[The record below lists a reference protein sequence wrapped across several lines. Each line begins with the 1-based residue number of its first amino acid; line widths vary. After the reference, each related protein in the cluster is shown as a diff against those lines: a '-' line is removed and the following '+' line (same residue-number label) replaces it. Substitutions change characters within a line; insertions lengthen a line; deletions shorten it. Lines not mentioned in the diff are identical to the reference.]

1 MTTLPPPPP
10 AAPRAPRVRAEL
22 VATGWELFS
31 ALLFL
36 SAVVPAAFTTPWPAI
51 LLLASLAASAAFSG
65 ALTRRGDRGFA
76 VAAAIRTLSW
86 PLAVLPLAF
95 RGAPTA
101 PPSWPGPL
109 GIGRATPPS
118 WLGLLVTAVAFGV
131 MAGGMRRAIYRALLR
146 EGAVDGGAGDAASAR
161 ALAAALRPRLAES
174 AATAGIVGGHVMLLF
189 CVAFLR
195 TQSQVVF
202 QAWFEVVPL
211 LALSGT
217 LGFTLAVRPATRPI
231 LAALAAGP
239 SGARALLGRGLA
251 RAERLP
257 GVLASLNFALWLG
270 CTAIGMAYVRVG
282 ATSSVADALM
292 QLGFGAL
299 FAFGVSFYQRAWHK
313 DSVARAV
320 DLLRA
325 WTGAPEHGGAPPTP
339 LRRRMLRDFGLPLL
353 FTGLLS
359 LFSSIGLYRALATGS
374 SFDEDFNAI
383 AALFA
388 SLSLLV
394 LAALGV
400 VARAARE
407 LSRPMARLA
416 RAADEVAR
424 GELDAAVPRLSGPKE
439 VVGLGESVERMRQA
453 LSRTIAELEAERAGL
468 EENVAA
474 RTAELTRA
482 LSELKRTQAALIQ
495 GERLA
500 SIGELVAGVA
510 HEIYNPLNAIAGAAQ
525 PIEERAAELR
535 AVLDAY
541 REAERDLPGE
551 RRRALEALRERLQT
565 EAALDDLAGIST
577 LVHRAVE
584 RSVRI
589 VTNLKSFSRVSGE
602 PLPAD
607 LHAGLEETLLLLGP
621 RLRQGRIE
629 VIRRYGELPPVTC
642 RGGEI
647 NQVFMNLLVNAIQA
661 LEAPP
666 APAAP
671 AEEGTS
677 GGGAAPRAPGEPV
690 ICIETWVD
698 DDMAAVAISDSGP
711 GVPPDLAQRIFDPFF
726 TTKPRGQ
733 GTGLGLSIS
742 TEIVRRHGG
751 TLALAPEPEP
761 EGEDGDGGRG
771 GHPCRG
777 APASVHGARFVC
789 RLPLDPRPASARP
802 QGDTPPPARPPAEAS
817 PPERPSAEASPPAR
831 LGLAWLDETS
841 ASSAPVSHPTSTRSS
856 HDIHRNPTAGP

>member
-1 MTTLPPPPP
+1 MTMPPPPPP
-10 AAPRAPRVRAEL
+10 AALRAPRVRAEL

-36 SAVVPAAFTTPWPAI
+36 SAVVPAALTTPWPAI
-51 LLLASLAASAAFSG
+51 LLLASLAASAALSG

-76 VAAAIRTLSW
+76 VAAAIRALSW

-146 EGAVDGGAGDAASAR
+146 EGAVEGGAGDAASAR

-174 AATAGIVGGHVMLLF
+174 AVTAGIVGGHVMLLF

-231 LAALAAGP
+231 LTALAAGP

-257 GVLASLNFALWLG
+257 DVLASLNFALWLG

-383 AALFA
+383 TALFA
-388 SLSLLV
+388 SLSLLGPRRPRRRR
-394 LAALGV
+394 AGG
-400 VARAARE
+400 ARALPADGTARP
-407 LSRPMARLA
+407 RRRRGRARRA
-416 RAADEVAR
+416 RRRRAAAVRAEGGRGPRRERRAHAAGAVPHDRRAR
-424 GELDAAVPRLSGPKE
+424 GRARRPR
-439 VVGLGESVERMRQA
+439 
-453 LSRTIAELEAERAGL
+453 
-468 EENVAA
+468 
-474 RTAELTRA
+474 
-482 LSELKRTQAALIQ
+482 
-495 GERLA
+495 
-500 SIGELVAGVA
+500 
-510 HEIYNPLNAIAGAAQ
+510 
-525 PIEERAAELR
+525 
-535 AVLDAY
+535 
-541 REAERDLPGE
+541 GE
-551 RRRALEALRERLQT
+551 RRRA
-565 EAALDDLAGIST
+565 
-577 LVHRAVE
+577 H
-584 RSVRI
+584 
-589 VTNLKSFSRVSGE
+589 
-602 PLPAD
+602 
-607 LHAGLEETLLLLGP
+607 
-621 RLRQGRIE
+621 
-629 VIRRYGELPPVTC
+629 
-642 RGGEI
+642 
-647 NQVFMNLLVNAIQA
+647 
-661 LEAPP
+661 
-666 APAAP
+666 
-671 AEEGTS
+671 
-677 GGGAAPRAPGEPV
+677 
-690 ICIETWVD
+690 
-698 DDMAAVAISDSGP
+698 
-711 GVPPDLAQRIFDPFF
+711 
-726 TTKPRGQ
+726 
-733 GTGLGLSIS
+733 
-742 TEIVRRHGG
+742 
-751 TLALAPEPEP
+751 
-761 EGEDGDGGRG
+761 
-771 GHPCRG
+771 RG
-777 APASVHGARFVC
+777 AHARPVRAEADAGRAHPGRAARLHRRARGRRGARD
-789 RLPLDPRPASARP
+789 L
-802 QGDTPPPARPPAEAS
+802 
-817 PPERPSAEASPPAR
+817 
-831 LGLAWLDETS
+831 
-841 ASSAPVSHPTSTRSS
+841 
-856 HDIHRNPTAGP
+856 

>member
-1 MTTLPPPPP
+1 MAPRRLAARPPRPP
-10 AAPRAPRVRAEL
+10 A
-22 VATGWELFS
+22 G
-31 ALLFL
+31 
-36 SAVVPAAFTTPWPAI
+36 
-51 LLLASLAASAAFSG
+51 
-65 ALTRRGDRGFA
+65 
-76 VAAAIRTLSW
+76 
-86 PLAVLPLAF
+86 
-95 RGAPTA
+95 

-109 GIGRATPPS
+109 GIGHATPPS

-131 MAGGMRRAIYRALLR
+131 MAGGMRLAIHRSLLR
-146 EGAVDGGAGDAASAR
+146 ADAADGGASEAASAR

-174 AATAGIVGGHVMLLF
+174 ATAAGIVGGHVMLLF

-217 LGFTLAVRPATRPI
+217 LGFTFAVRPATHAI
-231 LAALAAGP
+231 VAALRAGP
-239 SGARALLGRGLA
+239 SGDRALLARGLA

-257 GVLASLNFALWLG
+257 DVLASLNFALWLG
-270 CTAIGMAYVRVG
+270 CTAIGIAYVRPG
-282 ATSSVADALM
+282 ATFRPGAPFSAADALM

-299 FAFGVSFYQRAWHK
+299 FAFGVSFYQRAWHR

-325 WTGAPEHGGAPPTP
+325 WTGAPERGGAPPTP

-374 SFDEDFNAI
+374 SFNEDFNAI
-383 AALFA
+383 TALFA
-388 SLSLLV
+388 SFSLLV

-407 LSRPMARLA
+407 LSRPMAQLA

-424 GELDAAVPRLSGPKE
+424 GELGAAVPRLSGPKE

-453 LSRTIAELEAERAGL
+453 LSRTIDELEGERAGL

-525 PIEERAAELR
+525 PIEELAAELR

-541 REAERDLPGE
+541 RAAERELPDD
-551 RRRALEALRERLQT
+551 RRRALEALREQLQT
-565 EAALDDLAGIST
+565 EAALEDLVGIST

-589 VTNLKSFSRVSGE
+589 VANLKSFSRVSGE
-602 PLPAD
+602 PLPVD

-621 RLRQGRIE
+621 RLRQARIE
-629 VIRRYGELPPVTC
+629 VVRRYGDLPPVTC
-642 RGGEI
+642 RSGEI

-661 LEAPP
+661 LEEASAAPP
-666 APAAP
+666 APVGAEAA
-671 AEEGTS
+671 EGA
-677 GGGAAPRAPGEPV
+677 GGAAEGPPGAPV
-690 ICIETWVD
+690 ICVETWID
-698 DDMAAVAISDSGP
+698 EDMAAVAISDSGP

-726 TTKPRGQ
+726 TTKPRGH

-742 TEIVRRHGG
+742 TDIVRRHGG
-751 TLALAPEPEP
+751 TLALAPA
-761 EGEDGDGGRG
+761 DGRAGDLR
-771 GHPCRG
+771 CG
-777 APASVHGARFVC
+777 APAGARFVC
-789 RLPLDPRPASARP
+789 RLPLDPRPGSARP
-802 QGDTPPPARPPAEAS
+802 QGDAPPPARPSSGGGSAPRTAEA
-817 PPERPSAEASPPAR
+817 RPAPRTAEA
-831 LGLAWLDETS
+831 
-841 ASSAPVSHPTSTRSS
+841 
-856 HDIHRNPTAGP
+856 

>member
-1 MTTLPPPPP
+1 
-10 AAPRAPRVRAEL
+10 RAEL
-22 VATGWELFS
+22 VANGWELFS

-36 SAVVPAAFTTPWPAI
+36 SAVVPAALTTPWPAI
-51 LLLASLAASAAFSG
+51 LLLASMALSAALSG
-65 ALTRRGDRGFA
+65 VLVRLGDRGFA
-76 VAAAIRTLSW
+76 IAAAIRTLSW
-86 PLAVLPLAF
+86 PLAVLPLAG
-95 RGAPTA
+95 RGAPAA
-101 PPSWPGPL
+101 PPSWPSPL
-109 GIGRATPPS
+109 GTGHATPPS

-131 MAGGMRRAIYRALLR
+131 MAGGMRRAIYRAVLR
-146 EGAVDGGAGDAASAR
+146 ADAPDGGASEAASAR

-174 AATAGIVGGHVMLLF
+174 ATAAGIVGGHVMLLF
-189 CVAFLR
+189 SVAFLR
-195 TQSQVVF
+195 TQSQLVF
-202 QAWFEVVPL
+202 HAWFEVVPL

-217 LGFTLAVRPATRPI
+217 LGFTLAVRPATGAI
-231 LAALAAGP
+231 VAALEAGP
-239 SGARALLGRGLA
+239 SGDRALLGRGLA

-257 GVLASLNFALWLG
+257 DVLASLNFALWLA
-270 CTAIGMAYVRVG
+270 CTAIGIAYVRPG
-282 ATSSVADALM
+282 AAFGHADALM

-299 FAFGVSFYQRAWHK
+299 FGFGVSFYQRAWHK

-325 WTGAPEHGGAPPTP
+325 WTGAPERGGAPPMP

-374 SFDEDFNAI
+374 SFNEDFNAVT
-383 AALFA
+383 ALFA
-388 SLSLLV
+388 SFSLLV

-407 LSRPMARLA
+407 LSRPMAQLA

-424 GELDAAVPRLSGPKE
+424 GELDAVVPRLSGPRE

-453 LSRTIAELEAERAGL
+453 LSRTIAELEGERAGL

-482 LSELKRTQAALIQ
+482 LSELRRTQAALIQ

-541 REAERDLPGE
+541 RAAERELPE
-551 RRRALEALRERLQT
+551 DRRRALAALRERLQAD
-565 EAALDDLAGIST
+565 AALDDLVGIST
-577 LVHRAVE
+577 VVHRAVE

-602 PLPAD
+602 PLPVD

-621 RLRQGRIE
+621 RLRQARIE

-661 LEAPP
+661 LEETSTAPP
-666 APAAP
+666 SPSPAAP
-671 AEEGTS
+671 PS
-677 GGGAAPRAPGEPV
+677 
-690 ICIETWVD
+690 
-698 DDMAAVAISDSGP
+698 
-711 GVPPDLAQRIFDPFF
+711 
-726 TTKPRGQ
+726 
-733 GTGLGLSIS
+733 
-742 TEIVRRHGG
+742 
-751 TLALAPEPEP
+751 
-761 EGEDGDGGRG
+761 
-771 GHPCRG
+771 
-777 APASVHGARFVC
+777 APAGEAGA
-789 RLPLDPRPASARP
+789 S
-802 QGDTPPPARPPAEAS
+802 
-817 PPERPSAEASPPAR
+817 
-831 LGLAWLDETS
+831 
-841 ASSAPVSHPTSTRSS
+841 
-856 HDIHRNPTAGP
+856 

>member
-1 MTTLPPPPP
+1 MPSPPLSLLRT
-10 AAPRAPRVRAEL
+10 PRARAEL

-36 SAVVPAAFTTPWPAI
+36 SAVVPAALTTPWPAI
-51 LLLASLAASAAFSG
+51 LLLASMALSAALSG
-65 ALTRRGDRGFA
+65 ALVRRGDRGFA
-76 VAAAIRTLSW
+76 IAAAIRTLSW
-86 PLAVLPLAF
+86 PLAVLPLAG
-95 RGAPTA
+95 RGAPAA
-101 PPSWPGPL
+101 PPSWPSPL
-109 GIGRATPPS
+109 GIGHATPPA

-146 EGAVDGGAGDAASAR
+146 ADAADGGASEAASAR

-174 AATAGIVGGHVMLLF
+174 ATAAGIVGGHVMLLF
-189 CVAFLR
+189 AVAFLR

-217 LGFTLAVRPATRPI
+217 LGFTLAVRPATGAI
-231 LAALAAGP
+231 VAALEAGP
-239 SGARALLGRGLA
+239 SGDRALLARGLA

-257 GVLASLNFALWLG
+257 DVLAYLNFALWLA
-270 CTAIGMAYVRVG
+270 CTAIGIAYVRPG
-282 ATSSVADALM
+282 ATAAFTLADGLM

-299 FAFGVSFYQRAWHK
+299 FGFGVSFYQRAWHK

-325 WTGAPEHGGAPPTP
+325 WTGAAGRGGAPPMP

-374 SFDEDFNAI
+374 TFNEDFNAVT
-383 AALFA
+383 ALFA
-388 SLSLLV
+388 SFSLLV

-407 LSRPMARLA
+407 LSRPMAQLA

-424 GELDAAVPRLSGPKE
+424 GGLDAVVPELSGPRE

-453 LSRTIAELEAERAGL
+453 LSHTIAELERERAGL

-482 LSELKRTQAALIQ
+482 LTELRRTQAALIQ

-541 REAERDLPGE
+541 RAAEPELPEE
-551 RRRALEALRERLQT
+551 RRRALRALRERLQA
-565 EAALDDLAGIST
+565 EAALDDLVGISNV
-577 LVHRAVE
+577 VHRAVD

-602 PLPAD
+602 ALPVD
-607 LHAGLEETLLLLGP
+607 LHACLDETLLLLGP
-621 RLRQGRIE
+621 RLRQARIE
-629 VIRRYGELPPVTC
+629 VIRRYGDLPPVTC
-642 RGGEI
+642 RSGEI

-661 LEAPP
+661 LEEAGDAAPP
-666 APAAP
+666 PSTGAPAI
-671 AEEGTS
+671 S
-677 GGGAAPRAPGEPV
+677 V
-690 ICIETWVD
+690 ETWID
-698 DDMAAVAISDSGP
+698 DDMAAVAIADSGP

-742 TEIVRRHGG
+742 TDIVRRHGG
-751 TLALAPEPEP
+751 TLALAPAPAP
-761 EGEDGDGGRG
+761 VDDDDDDGGGEPRRG
-771 GHPCRG
+771 GL
-777 APASVHGARFVC
+777 AGARFVC
-789 RLPLDPRPASARP
+789 RLPLDARP
-802 QGDTPPPARPPAEAS
+802 SGARWQGDAPPAARPPAGE
-817 PPERPSAEASPPAR
+817 
-831 LGLAWLDETS
+831 
-841 ASSAPVSHPTSTRSS
+841 
-856 HDIHRNPTAGP
+856 

>member
-1 MTTLPPPPP
+1 MSSPPLSLLRT
-10 AAPRAPRVRAEL
+10 PRARAEL
-22 VATGWELFS
+22 VANGWELFS

-36 SAVVPAAFTTPWPAI
+36 SAVVPAALTTPWPAI
-51 LLLASLAASAAFSG
+51 LLLASMALSAALSG
-65 ALTRRGDRGFA
+65 ALVRRGDRGFA
-76 VAAAIRTLSW
+76 IAAAIRTLSW
-86 PLAVLPLAF
+86 PLAVLPLAG
-95 RGAPTA
+95 RGAPAA
-101 PPSWPGPL
+101 PPSSWPSPL
-109 GIGRATPPS
+109 GIGQATPPA

-131 MAGGMRRAIYRALLR
+131 MAGGMRRAIYRAVLR
-146 EGAVDGGAGDAASAR
+146 ADAADGGASEAASAR

-174 AATAGIVGGHVMLLF
+174 ATAAGIVGGHVMLLF
-189 CVAFLR
+189 AVAFLR

-217 LGFTLAVRPATRPI
+217 LGFTLAVRPATRAI
-231 LAALAAGP
+231 VAALEAGP
-239 SGARALLGRGLA
+239 SGDSALLARGLA

-257 GVLASLNFALWLG
+257 DVLAYLNFALWLA
-270 CTAIGMAYVRVG
+270 CTAIGVAYVRPG
-282 ATSSVADALM
+282 AAFTLADGLM

-299 FAFGVSFYQRAWHK
+299 FGFGVSFYQRAWHK

-325 WTGAPEHGGAPPTP
+325 WTGAQEGDDALRGAAPMP

-374 SFDEDFNAI
+374 SFNEDFNAVT
-383 AALFA
+383 ALFA
-388 SLSLLV
+388 SFSLLV

-407 LSRPMARLA
+407 LSRPMAQLA

-424 GELDAAVPRLSGPKE
+424 GELDAVVPELSGPRE

-453 LSRTIAELEAERAGL
+453 LSRTIAELERERAGL

-482 LSELKRTQAALIQ
+482 LTELRRAQAALIQ

-541 REAERDLPGE
+541 RAAEHELPE
-551 RRRALEALRERLQT
+551 DRRRALAALRERLQA
-565 EAALDDLAGIST
+565 EAALDDLVGIST

-602 PLPAD
+602 ALPVD

-621 RLRQGRIE
+621 RLRQARIE

-642 RGGEI
+642 RSGEI

-661 LEAPP
+661 LEDAS
-666 APAAP
+666 AAAP
-671 AEEGTS
+671 SSPGAARPDAAPSTPASPMSAASAG
-677 GGGAAPRAPGEPV
+677 GGPGAGGAAPRAPRAPA
-690 ICIETWVD
+690 ICVETWID
-698 DDMAAVAISDSGP
+698 EDMAAVAIVDSGP

-742 TEIVRRHGG
+742 TDIVRRHGG
-751 TLALAPEPEP
+751 TLTLAPSPA
-761 EGEDGDGGRG
+761 DGGRG
-771 GHPCRG
+771 GDPRRG
-777 APASVHGARFVC
+777 ALAGARFVC
-789 RLPLDPRPASARP
+789 RLPLDPRPGSARP
-802 QGDTPPPARPPAEAS
+802 QADAPPAA
-817 PPERPSAEASPPAR
+817 RPSADA
-831 LGLAWLDETS
+831 
-841 ASSAPVSHPTSTRSS
+841 
-856 HDIHRNPTAGP
+856 

>member
-1 MTTLPPPPP
+1 MPPPPLSLLRT
-10 AAPRAPRVRAEL
+10 PRARAEL
-22 VATGWELFS
+22 VANGWELFS

-36 SAVVPAAFTTPWPAI
+36 SAVVPAALTTPWPAI
-51 LLLASLAASAAFSG
+51 LLLASMALSTALSG
-65 ALTRRGDRGFA
+65 ALVRRGDRGFA
-76 VAAAIRTLSW
+76 IAAAIRTLSW
-86 PLAVLPLAF
+86 PLAVLPLAG
-95 RGAPTA
+95 RGAPAA
-101 PPSWPGPL
+101 PPSSWPSPL
-109 GIGRATPPS
+109 GIGHATPPA

-146 EGAVDGGAGDAASAR
+146 ADAVDGGASEAASAR

-174 AATAGIVGGHVMLLF
+174 ATAAGIVGGHVMLLF
-189 CVAFLR
+189 AVAFLR

-217 LGFTLAVRPATRPI
+217 LGFTFAVRPATRAI
-231 LAALAAGP
+231 VAALEAGP
-239 SGARALLGRGLA
+239 SGDRALLSRGLA

-257 GVLASLNFALWLG
+257 DVLAYLNFALWLA
-270 CTAIGMAYVRVG
+270 CTAIGVAYVRPG
-282 ATSSVADALM
+282 AAFTLADGLM

-299 FAFGVSFYQRAWHK
+299 FGFGVSFYQRAWHK

-325 WTGAPEHGGAPPTP
+325 WTGAADARRGAAPMP

-374 SFDEDFNAI
+374 SFNEDFNAVT
-383 AALFA
+383 ALFA
-388 SLSLLV
+388 SFSLLV

-407 LSRPMARLA
+407 LSRPMAQLA

-424 GELDAAVPRLSGPKE
+424 GELDAVVPELSGPRE

-453 LSRTIAELEAERAGL
+453 LSRTIAELERERAGL

-482 LSELKRTQAALIQ
+482 LTELRRAQAALIQ

-541 REAERDLPGE
+541 RAAEPELPE
-551 RRRALEALRERLQT
+551 DRRRALEALRERLQA
-565 EAALDDLAGIST
+565 EAALDDLVGIST

-602 PLPAD
+602 ALPVD

-621 RLRQGRIE
+621 RLRHARIE

-642 RGGEI
+642 RSGEI

-661 LEAPP
+661 LEDASAASPSPP
-666 APAAP
+666 GAARPDAASSTPDSPASA
-671 AEEGTS
+671 ASTG
-677 GGGAAPRAPGEPV
+677 GGAGAGGAAPRAPGGPA
-690 ICIETWVD
+690 ICVETWVD
-698 DDMAAVAISDSGP
+698 DDMAAVAIIDSGP

-742 TEIVRRHGG
+742 TDIVRRHGG
-751 TLALAPEPEP
+751 TLTLAPAPSP
-761 EGEDGDGGRG
+761 ADDGRG
-771 GHPCRG
+771 GDPRRG
-777 APASVHGARFVC
+777 ELAGARFIC
-789 RLPLDPRPASARP
+789 RLPLDPRPGSARP
-802 QGDTPPPARPPAEAS
+802 QADAPPAA
-817 PPERPSAEASPPAR
+817 RPSADA
-831 LGLAWLDETS
+831 
-841 ASSAPVSHPTSTRSS
+841 
-856 HDIHRNPTAGP
+856 

>member
-1 MTTLPPPPP
+1 MPTP
-10 AAPRAPRVRAEL
+10 ALSLLRAPRVRAEL
-22 VATGWELFS
+22 VANGWELFS

-36 SAVVPAAFTTPWPAI
+36 SAVVPAALATPWPAV
-51 LLLASLAASAAFSG
+51 LLLASMALSSALSG
-65 ALTRRGDRGFA
+65 ALVRRGDRGFA
-76 VAAAIRTLSW
+76 LAAAIRAVSW
-86 PLAVLPLAF
+86 PLAVSPLAA
-95 RGAPTA
+95 RGAPAAA
-101 PPSWPGPL
+101 PPSWPGAL
-109 GIGRATPPS
+109 GIAHGDAPPS
-118 WLGLLVTAVAFGV
+118 GSGEILGLLVAAVAFGI
-131 MAGGMRRAIYRALLR
+131 MAGGMRRAIYRSLLG
-146 EGAVDGGAGDAASAR
+146 GADAADGGASEAASAR

-174 AATAGIVGGHVMLLF
+174 AMTAGIVGGHVMLLF
-189 CVAFLR
+189 SVAFLR

-211 LALSGT
+211 LALAGT
-217 LGFTLAVRPATRPI
+217 LGFTLAVHPATRAI
-231 LAALAAGP
+231 VAALEAGP
-239 SGARALLGRGLA
+239 SADPALLGRGLA

-257 GVLASLNFALWLG
+257 DVLASLNFALWLG
-270 CTAIGMAYVRVG
+270 CTAIGIAIVRPAGGHPAPAPAGSVG
-282 ATSSVADALM
+282 GPFNLADALM

-325 WTGAPEHGGAPPTP
+325 WTAAPERGGAPPMP

-374 SFDEDFNAI
+374 SFDEDVDAI
-383 AALFA
+383 TALFA
-388 SLSLLV
+388 SFSLLV

-407 LSRPMARLA
+407 LSRPMAQLA

-453 LSRTIAELEAERAGL
+453 LSRTIAELERERAGL

-482 LSELKRTQAALIQ
+482 LSELRRTQAALIQ

-541 REAERDLPGE
+541 RAAEHELPEG
-551 RRRALEALRERLQT
+551 RRRALEELRARLQT

-602 PLPAD
+602 PLPFD

-621 RLRQGRIE
+621 RLRQANIE
-629 VIRRYGELPPVTC
+629 VLRHYGELPPVVC
-642 RGGEI
+642 RSGEI

-661 LEAPP
+661 VEDAVEEALEAP
-666 APAAP
+666 APPVAGG
-671 AEEGTS
+671 AEEGEAR
-677 GGGAAPRAPGEPV
+677 GGAPRAPGGRAISV
-690 ICIETWVD
+690 ETWID
-698 DDMAAVAISDSGP
+698 EDMAAVAIADTGP
-711 GVPPDLAQRIFDPFF
+711 GVPSDLAQRIFDPFF

-742 TEIVRRHGG
+742 TDIVRRHGG
-751 TLALAPEPEP
+751 TLTLAAV
-761 EGEDGDGGRG
+761 GEAR
-771 GHPCRG
+771 RG
-777 APASVHGARFVC
+777 APAGARFVC
-789 RLPLDPRPASARP
+789 RLPLDPRPGGARP
-802 QGDTPPPARPPAEAS
+802 HADATPRP
-817 PPERPSAEASPPAR
+817 
-831 LGLAWLDETS
+831 
-841 ASSAPVSHPTSTRSS
+841 RS
-856 HDIHRNPTAGP
+856 

>member
-1 MTTLPPPPP
+1 MPSPPLSLLRT
-10 AAPRAPRVRAEL
+10 PRARAEL
-22 VATGWELFS
+22 VANGWELFS

-36 SAVVPAAFTTPWPAI
+36 SAVVPAALTTPWPAI
-51 LLLASLAASAAFSG
+51 LLLGSMALSAALSG
-65 ALTRRGDRGFA
+65 VLVRRGDRGFA
-76 VAAAIRTLSW
+76 IAAAIRTLSW
-86 PLAVLPLAF
+86 PLAVLPLAG
-95 RGAPTA
+95 RGAPAA
-101 PPSWPGPL
+101 PPSWPSPL
-109 GIGRATPPS
+109 GIGHATPPA

-146 EGAVDGGAGDAASAR
+146 ADAPDGGASEAASAR

-174 AATAGIVGGHVMLLF
+174 ATTAGIVGGHVMLLF
-189 CVAFLR
+189 SVAFLR
-195 TQSQVVF
+195 TQSQLVF
-202 QAWFEVVPL
+202 HAWFEVVPL

-217 LGFTLAVRPATRPI
+217 LGFTLAVRPATGAI
-231 LAALAAGP
+231 VAALEAGP
-239 SGARALLGRGLA
+239 SGDSALLGRGLA

-257 GVLASLNFALWLG
+257 DVLASLNFALWLA
-270 CTAIGMAYVRVG
+270 CTAIGIAYVRPG
-282 ATSSVADALM
+282 AAFGHADALM

-299 FAFGVSFYQRAWHK
+299 FGFGVSFYQRAWHK

-325 WTGAPEHGGAPPTP
+325 WTGAPERGGAPPMP

-374 SFDEDFNAI
+374 SFNEDFNAVT
-383 AALFA
+383 ALFA
-388 SLSLLV
+388 SFSLLV

-407 LSRPMARLA
+407 LSRPMAQLA

-424 GELDAAVPRLSGPKE
+424 GELDAAVPRLSGPRE

-453 LSRTIAELEAERAGL
+453 LSRTIAELEGERAGL

-482 LSELKRTQAALIQ
+482 LSELRRTQAALIQ

-541 REAERDLPGE
+541 RAAERELPE
-551 RRRALEALRERLQT
+551 DRRRALAALRERLQAD
-565 EAALDDLAGIST
+565 AALDDLVGIST
-577 LVHRAVE
+577 VVHRAVE

-602 PLPAD
+602 PLPVD

-621 RLRQGRIE
+621 RLRQARIE

-642 RGGEI
+642 RSGEI

-661 LEAPP
+661 LEETATAPP
-666 APAAP
+666 APPPPAPPPPSPAAP
-671 AEEGTS
+671 PSAPAGE
-677 GGGAAPRAPGEPV
+677 APRPPGAPA
-690 ICIETWVD
+690 ICVETWID
-698 DDMAAVAISDSGP
+698 EDMAAIAIADSGP

-742 TEIVRRHGG
+742 TDIVRRHGG
-751 TLALAPEPEP
+751 TLSLAPA
-761 EGEDGDGGRG
+761 EDG
-771 GHPCRG
+771 RG
-777 APASVHGARFVC
+777 AGPRRGELASVHGARFVC
-789 RLPLDPRPASARP
+789 RLPLDPRPGSARL
-802 QGDTPPPARPPAEAS
+802 QADAPAAA
-817 PPERPSAEASPPAR
+817 RPSAEACPPAR
-831 LGLAWLDETS
+831 
-841 ASSAPVSHPTSTRSS
+841 SSAQ
-856 HDIHRNPTAGP
+856 A